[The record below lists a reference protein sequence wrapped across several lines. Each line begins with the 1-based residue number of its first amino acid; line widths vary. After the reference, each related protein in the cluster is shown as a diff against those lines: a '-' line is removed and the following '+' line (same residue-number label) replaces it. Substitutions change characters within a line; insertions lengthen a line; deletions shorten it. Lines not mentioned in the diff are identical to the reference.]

1 MNTSFIK
8 QGWSDKFGGI
18 VHFPYSLCVFR
29 NAHPAMGTAS
39 TDQDA
44 WGHKALGSGGI
55 ETHSDKR
62 HSTTKNGILQLKEPS
77 CPLSTNLSA
86 ASGMR
91 KGFPQAT
98 WFGDHEAVMPTS
110 KAEVLKGTQSK
121 TANPPKLLKCGMN
134 TCSNSS
140 SDVCLE
146 VISLSVYFFF
156 VCLFLTYKVLSSQA
170 LTQFVKRT
178 EYTAA
183 ENNQIQ
189 R

>member
-77 CPLSTNLSA
+77 CPLSNNLCA

-146 VISLSVYFFF
+146 VISLSVYYF
-156 VCLFLTYKVLSSQA
+156 CLFVFLNLQGAFKPSLDTVCQKNRIHSS
-170 LTQFVKRT
+170 
-178 EYTAA
+178 
-183 ENNQIQ
+183 
-189 R
+189 

>member
-121 TANPPKLLKCGMN
+121 TANPPKLLKRGMN